1 MANSKSSIPI
11 TEIQNAVLHRD
22 VPFILTNFF
31 TGKPPR
37 LNEGYR
43 YESDLWDYKG
53 GCPGHGEQMA
63 WAQIAADVLAYYNTN
78 GGILFFGIADGTYSY
93 CGTKTPLDAKQFN
106 DKIRKYTGDK
116 FWVTYC
122 KAFQDSSG
130 RYLGVGIVPKR
141 GLQVIPFFTDSP
153 LSNGSHYFRAGDI
166 AVRVGDE
173 TRILRGEKAAE
184 HLSQLH
190 IPASDAYFLV
200 NEPSYRVLRPD
211 WDEFVPRDSLCD
223 AVIEGLRDERTF
235 VTSLTGIGGVGKT
248 ALACWGVL
256 KAYEEKWFEFITSI
270 SAKDRALTSSG
281 ISEVT
286 ATGSSLSQLLDSLLE
301 VIGFSELSS
310 APEKQKEKEV
320 RDILKGTKVLLLV
333 DNLETVQDEAL
344 INFLDNLPVPVK
356 AILTSRKSR
365 VRKAVFPIEVGQFE
379 QKEALIFLDLVAA
392 KKGRDFIPD
401 MNLQERQLIVESCYR
416 IPLVIEW
423 FVGIA
428 RDGASAVELARKLEF
443 SPRQSEEL
451 LEFCFRRVHAD
462 LGLEA
467 RKILKVLSMF
477 SEPQP
482 IEALNAACA
491 MPIDSVSTGLD
502 ELFDASLIVKT
513 YDPRLRDTTF
523 GMLPIT
529 RRFAYAELNK
539 EPGLEQTLRKAL
551 SVWYEGTDIVDS
563 DRRKIVVQV
572 RQGKRDVDTL
582 LVDAAKQLRN
592 DGKFSEAE
600 DFLLQAVQRNP
611 NSWRAMRETGDFY
624 KHDGKTARALEF
636 YAKASKLAPRK
647 GKDRALIFRE
657 YGILLRDAGT
667 PDALK
672 DAATA
677 LEEALKETPNDP
689 VCLYVLAQVLCR
701 RDMYTKAESLL
712 EKLVASQD
720 QKSRIKA
727 YPLLKK
733 CYEYSRDKLKISDL
747 RARARKD
754 NFNI

>member
-1 MANSKSSIPI
+1 MANSKNSVPI
-11 TEIQNAVLHRD
+11 AEIQSAVQHRD
-22 VPFILTNFF
+22 VPFILSNFF

-37 LNEGYR
+37 LNEAYR
-43 YESDLWDYKG
+43 YESELWDYKG
-53 GCPGHGEQMA
+53 GCPGHGEQNA
-63 WAQIAADVLAYYNTN
+63 WAQIAADVLAFYNTS
-78 GGILFFGIADGTYSY
+78 GGVLFFGIADGVYSY
-93 CGTKTPLDAKQFN
+93 CGTKTPFDAKQFN

-122 KAFQDSSG
+122 KAFQDDSG
-130 RYLGVGIVPKR
+130 RYLGVAIIPKR
-141 GLQVIPFFTDSP
+141 GLQVIPFFADSP
-153 LSNGSHYFRAGDI
+153 LFDGGHYFQAGDI

-223 AVIEGLRDERTF
+223 AVIDGLRDERTF

-256 KAYEEKWFEFITSI
+256 HAYEEKWFEFITSI

-286 ATGSSLSQLLDSLLE
+286 ATGSSLNQLLDSLLE
-301 VIGFSELSS
+301 VIGFSELISV
-310 APEKQKEKEV
+310 PEKQKEKEV
-320 RDILKGTKVLLLV
+320 REILKGTEALLLV

-379 QKEALIFLDLVAA
+379 QKEAITFLDLVAA
-392 KKGRDFIPD
+392 KKGRGFIPD

-428 RDGASAVELARKLEF
+428 KDAATAVELARKLEL

-451 LEFCFRRVHAD
+451 LEFCFRRVHTD

-477 SEPQP
+477 TEPQP
-482 IEALNAACA
+482 IEALHAACS
-491 MPIDSVSTGLD
+491 MPMDTVSTGLD
-502 ELFDASLIVKT
+502 ELFDTSLVVKT
-513 YDPRLRDTTF
+513 YNPRLRDTTF

-529 RRFAYAELNK
+529 RRFAYAELQK
-539 EPGLEQTLRKAL
+539 EAGLEQTLRRAL
-551 SVWYEGTDIVDS
+551 SVWYEGTDIADP
-563 DRRKIVVQV
+563 DQRKIVVQV

-592 DGKFSEAE
+592 DGKFGEAE
-600 DFLLQAVQRNP
+600 DFLLQAAQRNP
-611 NSWRAMRETGDFY
+611 NSWRAMRESGDFY
-624 KHDGKTARALEF
+624 KHDKKIARALEF
-636 YAKASKLAPRK
+636 YSKAAKLAPKK

-672 DAATA
+672 DAANA

-701 RDMYTKAESLL
+701 RDMYLKAEPLL
-712 EKLVASQD
+712 ERLISSQD

-727 YPLLKK
+727 YPLLRK
-733 CYEYSRDKLKISDL
+733 CYEYDHDTLKLNDL
-747 RARARKD
+747 RSMAKKD
-754 NFNI
+754 NFNV